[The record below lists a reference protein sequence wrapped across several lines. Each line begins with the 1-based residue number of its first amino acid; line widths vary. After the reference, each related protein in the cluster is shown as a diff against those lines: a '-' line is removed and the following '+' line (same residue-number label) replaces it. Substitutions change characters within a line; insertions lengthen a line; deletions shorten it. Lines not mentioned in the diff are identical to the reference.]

1 MIEAF
6 NRKVADLR
14 VGLLPSLVLLA
25 LIAGG
30 RLSGAFQLLEWRALD
45 AFLRSRPAEALDERI
60 LLISIDEP
68 VIRAL
73 GAYPVPD
80 RELARG
86 LRALQRHNPRAI
98 GLDIFRDLPVEPGS
112 QELTLAF
119 QEMGNLFGIEKVFP
133 PAVAPPPDLPPERVG
148 FADIPSD
155 ADSRQR
161 RVILGAQT
169 DQGFRFSL
177 ALLLAQA
184 YLAPEN
190 ILLEEGRKDR
200 FAMRF
205 GDAELPRLNP
215 TFGGYVDAKTGGGD
229 AQILLNFRQGAQP
242 FRVITFQDLLSGD
255 FDPDWVRDRIAL
267 IGVTASSVR
276 NYVNAAPPSVIN
288 PEANWVYGI
297 EIHAHTVSQIVS
309 AALDQRPLLK
319 SWPDLG
325 EYLWIIGWGLVGVGL
340 AGYIRSPLRL
350 LFGVLVGTIG
360 LTGLSYWALTAGWW
374 LPLIPTVASFLCN
387 SACLAIFYQ
396 YNRVIQT
403 KIEAQ
408 QQALALLEI
417 RVAKRTAELQHSNVK
432 LKRAKDAADV
442 ANQAKSEF
450 LANMSHELRTP
461 LNSIIGFAQTLI
473 DETGLTPNQQQRIGI
488 INRSGE
494 HLLSLINNILE
505 MSKIEAGRMTVN
517 ETCCDLHTQMQL
529 MQEMFLLK
537 VRSKGIQ
544 LRLDIAKTLPQ
555 YIYTD
560 KGKLQ
565 QILINLMGN
574 AVKFTQQGEIS
585 LSAKIMPKDEDAPA
599 LLQIAIKDSGVGIA
613 PEEMDRLFMPFEQTA
628 AGVSAK
634 QGTGLGLCITRKFV
648 ELMGGEITVES
659 KVGVGSCFQCSIPI
673 RIAAAEA
680 VANPPNQGKVIGLAP
695 GHPAYRIL
703 VADDNLDNRLLLSDL
718 LLAKGFEAQQASN
731 GREAI
736 EIWQDWSP
744 HLIWMDLHMPEMD
757 GYQAARQI
765 REMEQRQGGAGEP
778 GSRRDSTK
786 IIALTASAFEKQ
798 ITPDPGFD
806 DCVLKPFQTEEI
818 WQKLVQYLGVEFI
831 KTNPT
836 STEQSAPSLQ
846 TMGAPEQISPTLGQM
861 LSQMPVEW
869 LAELHEAASELRGSD
884 VLRLIEELPPEQAEL
899 TDQLQHLAKTYQ
911 FDQIIGRL
919 PSLTEPES
927 L

>member
-6 NRKVADLR
+6 NRKIANLR

-60 LLISIDEP
+60 VLVSIDESA
-68 VIRAL
+68 IRAL

-80 RELARG
+80 RELVRG

-98 GLDIFRDLPVEPGS
+98 GLDIFRDLPVEPGN
-112 QELTLAF
+112 QELTSAF

-169 DQGFRFSL
+169 DKGFRFSL

-184 YLAPEN
+184 YLAQESIP
-190 ILLEEGRKDR
+190 LEEGRKDR

-215 TFGGYVDAKTGGGD
+215 AFGGYVDAKIGGGD
-229 AQILLNFRQGAQP
+229 VQTLLNFRQGAQP

-255 FDPDWVRDRIAL
+255 FDPNWVRDRIAL

-276 NYVNAAPPSVIN
+276 NYVNAPPPSVID
-288 PEANWVYGI
+288 PEANWIYGI
-297 EIHAHTVSQIVS
+297 EVHAHTVSQIVS
-309 AALDQRPLLK
+309 AALDQRSLIK

-325 EYLWIIGWGLVGVGL
+325 EYLWIISWGIVGVGL
-340 AGYIRSPLRL
+340 AGYARSPLHL

-360 LTGLSYWALTAGWW
+360 LTGLSYWALAAGWW
-374 LPLIPTVASFLCN
+374 LPLIPTVVSFLCN
-387 SACLAIFYQ
+387 SACLATFYQ
-396 YNRVIQT
+396 YHRVSQT

-417 RVAKRTAELQHSNVK
+417 RVARRTAELQHSNVE
-432 LKRAKDAADV
+432 LKRTKEAADV

-473 DETGLTPNQQQRIGI
+473 EETGLTPNQQQRIGI
-488 INRSGE
+488 INQSGE

-505 MSKIEAGRMTVN
+505 MSKIEAGQMTVN
-517 ETCCDLHTQMQL
+517 ETCCDLHTLLQT

-544 LRLDIAKTLPQ
+544 FRLDVAKTAPR

-565 QILINLMGN
+565 QILINLIGN
-574 AVKFTQQGEIS
+574 AVKFTQKGEVI
-585 LSAKIMPKDEDAPA
+585 LSARITPKDEEAPA

-613 PEEMDRLFMPFEQTA
+613 PEEMDRLFIPFEQTT
-628 AGVSAK
+628 AGLSAK
-634 QGTGLGLCITRKFV
+634 QGTGIGLSLTRKFL
-648 ELMGGEITVES
+648 ELMDGEITVDS
-659 KVGVGSCFQCSIPI
+659 TVGVGSCFQCRIPI
-673 RIAAAEA
+673 QIAEAAA
-680 VANPPNQGKVIGLAP
+680 VASPQNRGKVIGLAP
-695 GHPAYRIL
+695 GQPAYRML
-703 VADDNLDNRLLLSDL
+703 VADDNLGNRLLLSHL
-718 LLAKGFEAQQASN
+718 LLAKGFETQQASN

-736 EIWQDWSP
+736 EVWQDWSP
-744 HLIWMDLHMPEMD
+744 HLIWMDLRMPEMD
-757 GYQAARQI
+757 GYEATRQI
-765 REMEQRQGGAGEP
+765 REMEQRKGGAGES
-778 GSRRDSTK
+778 GSRGESTK

-798 ITPDPGFD
+798 ITPDSGFD
-806 DCVLKPFQTEEI
+806 DYVLKPFQTEKI
-818 WQKLVQYLGVEFI
+818 WQKLVQHLGVEFI
-831 KTNPT
+831 ETDPA

-846 TMGAPEQISPTLGQM
+846 TMGAPPEQISATVGQM
-861 LSQMPVEW
+861 LSQMPVQW

-884 VLRLIEELPPEQAEL
+884 VLRLIDELPPEQAEL
-899 TDQLQHLAKTYQ
+899 AAQLQHLAKTYQ
-911 FDQIIGRL
+911 FDQIIERL
-919 PSLTEPES
+919 PPLT
-927 L
+927 